1 MAPAQQRLAARHLVA
16 PEIDHRLV
24 VDLEGAIDK
33 RLTQIPLQRKP
44 CLGMCVHCRLEKAI
58 GSAAVGLGAVH
69 RQIGILDQLIEIG
82 AILRRQSNADA
93 GVGHELVA
101 EALIGLTDRL
111 MNARHEFYDVAG
123 IFDIGL
129 DHRELIAAKP
139 GDMVGISD
147 AIPDAP
153 RHGFQQLIA
162 DMMSERV
169 VDALEL
175 VDIDVK
181 QRELLAAAGSLQFL
195 FDSFARQPELSLG
208 DPIDQH
214 VSAIA
219 HVLYGD
225 LGRNVIDNLPQ
236 EAVVAITLLL
246 DMPPLGDV
254 FDRRHPSAM
263 RQGLV
268 DDVKRTSVRGF
279 HDGMGYFSVCD
290 VLQDVRT
297 KFLDITLKRS
307 GFLPVPDDIEEV
319 AARLDD
325 VRRQTAHVDIAL
337 VADYHARRLV
347 IQHQTLGHVVEG
359 SVEAMFFRCELLL
372 RLLILPVHLPDDQ
385 EKHEGDHQGRQNGGS
400 NHETGLGPPVREYDC
415 YG

>member
-1 MAPAQQRLAARHLVA
+1 MPRAYVQEQAFGTLQGFFIVGGDGIGGRLGVQIGRRLADNIV
-16 PEIDHRLV
+16 
-24 VDLEGAIDK
+24 
-33 RLTQIPLQRKP
+33 
-44 CLGMCVHCRLEKAI
+44 
-58 GSAAVGLGAVH
+58 
-69 RQIGILDQLIEIG
+69 
-82 AILRRQSNADA
+82 
-93 GVGHELVA
+93 
-101 EALIGLTDRL
+101 
-111 MNARHEFYDVAG
+111 
-123 IFDIGL
+123 
-129 DHRELIAAKP
+129 
-139 GDMVGISD
+139 
-147 AIPDAP
+147 
-153 RHGFQQLIA
+153 
-162 DMMSERV
+162 
-169 VDALEL
+169 
-175 VDIDVK
+175 
-181 QRELLAAAGSLQFL
+181 
-195 FDSFARQPELSLG
+195 ARQPELSLG

-219 HVLYGD
+219 HVLHGD

-254 FDRRHPSAM
+254 FDRRHPPAM

-279 HDGMGYFSVCD
+279 HDGMGYFSLCE
-290 VLQDVRT
+290 VLQDVRA
-297 KFLDITLKRS
+297 KFLDITLKRT
-307 GFLPVPDDIEEV
+307 GFLTVPDDVEEM

-372 RLLILPVHLPDDQ
+372 RLLILPVHLADDQ
-385 EKHEGDHQGRQNGGS
+385 EQNEGDHQGRQNGGS

-415 YG
+415 YGAGRHDDDGEAAQRSRGSEPVLLIDTAFETQRLQTALGPNLLQQRRCL

>member
-1 MAPAQQRLAARHLVA
+1 M
-16 PEIDHRLV
+16 
-24 VDLEGAIDK
+24 G
-33 RLTQIPLQRKP
+33 
-44 CLGMCVHCRLEKAI
+44 VHCRLEKAI
-58 GSAAVGLGAVH
+58 GPTTVGLGAVH

-111 MNARHEFYDVAG
+111 MNARHEFHDVAG

-195 FDSFARQPELSLG
+195 FDSFAEQHSVRQVCEG
-208 DPIDQH
+208 
-214 VSAIA
+214 
-219 HVLYGD
+219 
-225 LGRNVIDNLPQ
+225 
-236 EAVVAITLLL
+236 VV
-246 DMPPLGDV
+246 
-254 FDRRHPSAM
+254 M
-263 RQGLV
+263 RQMRNLLVGATAIGNIV
-268 DDVKRTSVRGF
+268 DDV
-279 HDGMGYFSVCD
+279 
-290 VLQDVRT
+290 
-297 KFLDITLKRS
+297 
-307 GFLPVPDDIEEV
+307 DDISG
-319 AARLDD
+319 LPG
-325 VRRQTAHVDIAL
+325 
-337 VADYHARRLV
+337 V
-347 IQHQTLGHVVEG
+347 I
-359 SVEAMFFRCELLL
+359 RN
-372 RLLILPVHLPDDQ
+372 PDA
-385 EKHEGDHQGRQNGGS
+385 
-400 NHETGLGPPVREYDC
+400 P
-415 YG
+415 